1 MLIFLWLMSHEQISI
16 LIAFDHDSAIC
27 LRHSYELRVSW
38 THLKLLTESREILNG
53 SRDRSILVN
62 ILIVAS
68 ICLKIVNIDIIL
80 LNMVPLWFLNWII
93 DTKRWLKLRHL
104 LWANVHLVL
113 MFRSF
118 KYLIRWIA
126 SHVSI
131 STLHQFILRRLVYL
145 GRRVKLQLE
154 ITLRIRMLV
163 VDVSTHCVLVG
174 LLGSVIKLVILVHL
188 PKLELWQLL
197 I

>member
-1 MLIFLWLMSHEQISI
+1 MSHEQISI

-80 LNMVPLWFLNWII
+80 LNMVPLWFLN
-93 DTKRWLKLRHL
+93 
-104 LWANVHLVL
+104 
-113 MFRSF
+113 
-118 KYLIRWIA
+118 
-126 SHVSI
+126 
-131 STLHQFILRRLVYL
+131 
-145 GRRVKLQLE
+145 
-154 ITLRIRMLV
+154 
-163 VDVSTHCVLVG
+163 
-174 LLGSVIKLVILVHL
+174 
-188 PKLELWQLL
+188 
-197 I
+197 